1 MAERQPAGA
10 RSSMISESGI
20 PCKDMPMLAIDLTT
34 GSHPHGTVADQDFL
48 AIEILGLKRLIAEAE
63 STARTLL
70 EKAEI
75 EAREREAV
83 GRLQRLILEELQH
96 RIKNTLATVSA
107 IVSQS
112 LRSVPAAKDAQ
123 HAISGRLLALGRA
136 HDLLLQ
142 AKWSSADLGAV
153 IRSSIQAFD
162 NPEES
167 RFAIGGPEVP
177 LTSNAVVVL
186 AMTLNELCTNALKFG
201 ALSVPNGR
209 VDLVWSIDRPTQ
221 QLHFAWTERDG
232 PTVQEPANRSF
243 GTRLI
248 ETLGMQFGGEVRLT
262 YASTGFAY
270 TFEAPVAALNSPAR
284 PPVHD
289 NRRGPPMSLSH
300 FRVDEQPHRMD
311 GLRLLFEDGTTD
323 VEAFVSRKVMDIWA
337 ETIEHSGGRQSLLR
351 NQYNALGK
359 LNLAALT
366 RIVSRKYQR
375 GAVANRQ
382 HPFIEV
388 LFSDIADS
396 GETLDLSQLT
406 RAPLPPSF
414 HRLP

>member
-1 MAERQPAGA
+1 
-10 RSSMISESGI
+10 
-20 PCKDMPMLAIDLTT
+20 
-34 GSHPHGTVADQDFL
+34 
-48 AIEILGLKRLIAEAE
+48 
-63 STARTLL
+63 
-70 EKAEI
+70 
-75 EAREREAV
+75 
-83 GRLQRLILEELQH
+83 
-96 RIKNTLATVSA
+96 
-107 IVSQS
+107 
-112 LRSVPAAKDAQ
+112 
-123 HAISGRLLALGRA
+123 
-136 HDLLLQ
+136 
-142 AKWSSADLGAV
+142 
-153 IRSSIQAFD
+153 
-162 NPEES
+162 
-167 RFAIGGPEVP
+167 
-177 LTSNAVVVL
+177 
-186 AMTLNELCTNALKFG
+186 
-201 ALSVPNGR
+201 
-209 VDLVWSIDRPTQ
+209 
-221 QLHFAWTERDG
+221 
-232 PTVQEPANRSF
+232 
-243 GTRLI
+243 
-248 ETLGMQFGGEVRLT
+248 
-262 YASTGFAY
+262 
-270 TFEAPVAALNSPAR
+270 
-284 PPVHD
+284 
-289 NRRGPPMSLSH
+289 MSLSH